1 MSPLRVGKL
10 IVRGG
15 ESVGKYE
22 HWGGKMSKIFIQFIY
37 LVKRVEYLNSLSN
50 GETQRLLVHISEI
63 PSPSYNFSLFT
74 VDLRSCAILSIQ
86 HFTLTLL

>member
-37 LVKRVEYLNSLSN
+37 LVKRVEYLNNLSN
-50 GETQRLLVHISEI
+50 GEGVISMKVLGKF
-63 PSPSYNFSLFT
+63 FS
-74 VDLRSCAILSIQ
+74 C
-86 HFTLTLL
+86 